1 MTATSTRKRRSIFNV
16 IPFGDNT
23 EEEIMRS
30 AAANKVT
37 TAEAYSANQE
47 PIEELERTYERVNPA
62 GLLPGVSNKYWV
74 PIGAL
79 SIAIQPM
86 ADAAMQAAT
95 ANTLKQMRDALA
107 NMLETLKRNAA
118 AITPPVWAEMEK
130 KRIQNYIRTKN
141 ASGKTP
147 DPKMIVPKEL
157 VKNLHLTSAYWKPVN
172 DMIEWLKDPVNKEPP
187 FTIFT
192 EGSIKLPFYQW
203 STVPGITCPG
213 AGKCWDERPAAIKID
228 KNGDPYRNIS
238 STPHKAYC
246 YSLSGWRQVYPYL
259 RQLQNTILT
268 RISDKSHIE
277 RDLMRVQK
285 RNPKAVVRLFVDGDF
300 DSLETLEFW
309 MHTCRRFPEMQ
320 FYGYSKSWHIFVK
333 YDEKHG
339 GNWPENYVLNL
350 SNGTMWETLGGEIYR
365 KMSDRMLQ
373 LKCVRGRFIAIKDV
387 YRRDAQGKV
396 IMQEVTRNN
405 KKFMEPIQ
413 SVMPKISEK
422 LAKDEADPRYHE
434 SIATQW
440 KQHMQ
445 DVIWKA
451 RDEGLEN
458 VFPCPGKCYACLGK
472 KIGTADWKA
481 VVEKGGYGKHACG
494 ELNVRK
500 HIVIAVH

>member
-1 MTATSTRKRRSIFNV
+1 MTATSTPKRRSILNV

-23 EEEIMRS
+23 EEEIMQT
-30 AAANKVT
+30 AAAAGIT
-37 TAEAYSANQE
+37 PSEAYSENQE
-47 PIEELERTYERVNPA
+47 PIEELDQRYERVNPA

-79 SIAIQPM
+79 TIAIKPM
-86 ADAAMQAAT
+86 ADAATAT
-95 ANTLKQMRDALA
+95 ANSKSLKQVRDSLTR
-107 NMLETLKRNAA
+107 MLTTLKRNAA
-118 AITPPVWAEMEK
+118 AITPEVWAEMER
-130 KRIQNYIRTKN
+130 KRIANYIRTKE
-141 ASGKTP
+141 AAGKTP
-147 DPKMIVPKEL
+147 DPKMIVPKEQ

-172 DMIEWLKDPVNKEPP
+172 QMIDWLKDPINKQPP

-192 EGSIKLPFYQW
+192 EGSSKLPFFQW
-203 STVPGITCPG
+203 STVPGFTCPG
-213 AGKCWDERPAAIKID
+213 AGKCWDERPSAIKFD
-228 KNGDPYRNIS
+228 KDGDPYRNIS

-268 RISDKSHIE
+268 RIADKSHIE

-285 RNPKAVVRLFVDGDF
+285 KNPNAVVRLFVDGDF
-300 DSLETLEFW
+300 DSLETLAFW

-320 FYGYSKSWHIFVK
+320 FYGYSKSWHLFVK
-333 YDEKHG
+333 YDEEHG
-339 GNWPENYVLNL
+339 GDWPDNYVLNL
-350 SNGTMWETLGGEIYR
+350 SNGTMWETLGGDIYA
-365 KMSDRMLQ
+365 KMSDRMMK

-387 YRRDAQGKV
+387 YRRDASGNVMMKKDKSGK
-396 IMQEVTRNN
+396 MT
-405 KKFMEPIQ
+405 PII
-413 SVMPKISEK
+413 SVMPKLSEK

-434 SIATQW
+434 SVATQW

-451 RDEGLEN
+451 KEAGLDN

-494 ELNVRK
+494 EIGVRK

>member
-1 MTATSTRKRRSIFNV
+1 MTATSTPKRRSIFNV

-23 EEEIMRS
+23 EEEIMQS
-30 AAANKVT
+30 AAVNDVSS
-37 TAEAYSANQE
+37 AEAYSANQE
-47 PIEELERTYERVNPA
+47 PIEELEQSYERVNPA

-79 SIAIQPM
+79 TVAIQPM
-86 ADAAMQAAT
+86 ADAAFQAAT
-95 ANTLKQMRDALA
+95 AKTLEQIRKSLTRMLA
-107 NMLETLKRNAA
+107 TLKRNAEK
-118 AITPPVWAEMEK
+118 ITPEVWAEMER
-130 KRIQNYIRTKN
+130 KRIQNYIRTKE
-141 ASGKTP
+141 ASGKKP
-147 DPKMIVPKEL
+147 DPKMIVPKEQ

-172 DMIEWLKDPVNKEPP
+172 QMIEWLKDPVNKQPP

-192 EGSIKLPFYQW
+192 EGSIKLPFFQW

-213 AGKCWDERPAAIKID
+213 AGKCWDARPASIKLD
-228 KNGDPYRNIS
+228 KDGNPYRNIS

-268 RISDKSHIE
+268 RIADKSHIE

-285 RNPKAVVRLFVDGDF
+285 KNPKAVVRLFVDGDF

-309 MHTCRRFPEMQ
+309 MHTCRRVPDMK
-320 FYGYSKSWHIFVK
+320 FYGYSKSWHLFVQ
-333 YDEKHG
+333 YDKKHS

-365 KMSDRMLQ
+365 KMSDRMME

-387 YRRDAQGKV
+387 FRRDANGNVLKQK
-396 IMQEVTRNN
+396 N
-405 KKFMEPIQ
+405 KKGEMVPII
-413 SVMPKISEK
+413 SKMPKLSEK
-422 LAKDEADPRYHE
+422 FAKDEADPRYHE
-434 SIATQW
+434 SVATQW

-472 KIGTADWKA
+472 KVGTADWKA
-481 VVEKGGYGKHACG
+481 VVQKGGYGKHACG

-500 HIVIAVH
+500 HVVIAVH